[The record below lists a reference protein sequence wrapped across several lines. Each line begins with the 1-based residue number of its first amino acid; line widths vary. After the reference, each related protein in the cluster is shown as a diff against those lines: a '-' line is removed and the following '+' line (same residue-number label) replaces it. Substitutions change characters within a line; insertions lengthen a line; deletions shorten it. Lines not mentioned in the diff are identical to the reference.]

1 MRLLLEVIVQ
11 TVDDVRAAEAGGA
24 DRLEVVRD
32 ITRDGLTPSIDVVRA
47 IQAVTR
53 LPLRVM
59 VRESDSFTVSGAKEL
74 AALRRA
80 IEQLALLNV
89 DGVVLGFA
97 RGGALDLETTR
108 AVLAG
113 WPAVRVTFHR
123 AFDVVHDPIAALD
136 ALREIPQ
143 IDRVLT
149 SGGTADWKA
158 RCEMLKGYAARAGPT
173 LTMLAGGAS
182 TRRHCRSSRRADASA
197 RHTSAGPRVNRRS
210 AMLPSQRI
218 ASGDSVRSQTEGPD
232 STF

>member
-80 IEQLALLNV
+80 LEQLATLNV

-113 WPAVRVTFHR
+113 RPAVRVTFHR

-149 SGGTADWKA
+149 SGGVGNWTA
-158 RCEMLKGYAARAGPT
+158 RCAALKKYVAHAGHTPTILAGAGIDDAALAVIRSTGVVREVHVGRAARDPQVRHAPV
-173 LTMLAGGAS
+173 S
-182 TRRHCRSSRRADASA
+182 TDRVRQLRRIIDDGSR
-197 RHTSAGPRVNRRS
+197 
-210 AMLPSQRI
+210 
-218 ASGDSVRSQTEGPD
+218 
-232 STF
+232 

>member
-1 MRLLLEVIVQ
+1 MMRLLLEVIVQ

-74 AALRRA
+74 GALRRA
-80 IEQLALLNV
+80 IEQLAMLNV

-97 RGGALDLETTR
+97 RGGTLDLETTR

-149 SGGTADWKA
+149 AGGTADWKA
-158 RCEMLKGYAARAGPT
+158 RCEMLKGYAARAGAT
-173 LTMLAGGAS
+173 LTMLAGGGV
-182 TRRHCRSSRRADASA
+182 DAAALSLIA
-197 RHTSAGPRVNRRS
+197 
-210 AMLPSQRI
+210 
-218 ASGDSVRSQTEGPD
+218 ASGCVREAHVGRAAREPQVRDAPVSADRVRRLRQIADGGA
-232 STF
+232 